1 MSGGQR
7 HPTYT
12 RSALRRVVYGLIGI
26 ALVMTVGVIG
36 FREIEGMSLVNA
48 VYFESMLATGQGP
61 PLALN
66 TDLGKI
72 FASIMAFLSLGS
84 VLTTLFVTLVPLGG
98 EIWREFIER
107 SEEGAVRIER
117 DISRNNDEEPKS

>member
-7 HPTYT
+7 RPTYT

-26 ALVMTVGVIG
+26 ALVMTVGVVG

-72 FASIMAFLSLGS
+72 FASIMAFLSIGS

-98 EIWREFIER
+98 QIWREFIER
-107 SEEGAVRIER
+107 GEEEAARIER
-117 DISRNNDEEPKS
+117 DISPKNDEEPKS